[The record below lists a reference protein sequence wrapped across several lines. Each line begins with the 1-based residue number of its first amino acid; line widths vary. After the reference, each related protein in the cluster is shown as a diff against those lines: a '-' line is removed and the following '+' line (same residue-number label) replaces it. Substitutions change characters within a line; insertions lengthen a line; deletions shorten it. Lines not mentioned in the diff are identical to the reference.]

1 MTGKLLFD
9 QNISRRVVAPLA
21 NLFAG
26 SRHVAQLRLGS
37 NADRTIWD
45 YTRTNGFA
53 IVSKDADFNQMS
65 FLFGAPPK
73 VIWLRLGNCTTDDI
87 LRCLARNETVI
98 SVFLAD
104 PESALL
110 VLDS

>member
-26 SRHVAQLRLGS
+26 SRDVTQLRLGS
-37 NADRTIWD
+37 NEDRAIWD
-45 YTRTNGFA
+45 YARANGFA
-53 IVSKDADFNQMS
+53 VVSKDADFNQMS
-65 FLFGAPPK
+65 FLFGAAPK
-73 VIWLRLGNCTTDDI
+73 VIWLRLGNCTTDDV
-87 LRCLARNETVI
+87 LRCLAHNETAI

-104 PESALL
+104 HESALL